1 MFRFLSEL
9 LKKSR
14 EQQTEYTEEI
24 EKDLHRTLPEHPY
37 FQTPD
42 GINALRN
49 VLTAYSLKN
58 PIIGYCQAMVN
69 FQHFSLSFEVDQKSL
84 KFFSLITC
92 Y

>member
-1 MFRFLSEL
+1 

-14 EQQTEYTEEI
+14 EQQTTYAEEI

-58 PIIGYCQAMVN
+58 PIIGYCQAMVSSKHIS
-69 FQHFSLSFEVDQKSL
+69 FSFEVHQKLVKIS
-84 KFFSLITC
+84 I
-92 Y
+92 